1 MQSKLIIYRKNGEP
15 VDVTAYCSNVEIDN
29 GSATNLGES
38 GVDGVVSTLSFTLN
52 NAKEVNYCP
61 LVEYGA
67 NISEEVS
74 ITGTGAT
81 AYPCKTGILEK
92 TLFTDNEEITVRLS
106 GNNFVFNRPILAGE
120 TIKVKYTRYDLTVA
134 NPINSVSSAY
144 NPLLDEGSKVEF
156 FVNDEEWK
164 SGTQTIT
171 GNGSKRYSIT
181 SGTAIDKTCFCLS
194 DAEIA
199 CTLDT
204 ATNEVVFSRDIESYE
219 TVTISYSY
227 YENKPAL
234 LFSGYIS
241 ADISIDGEVDTL
253 QVFCSDKAWRLQKKY
268 IDNLETNVI
277 RNYEVETLLA
287 ETLMQNILDDLFGI
301 GEITLYVPVS
311 TGQQIE
317 IVSNEWAGK
326 TAWDCLQSI
335 ASSIGW
341 FLGYEYNS
349 ATKDFELYLRS
360 VPRNKN
366 TVDFTLNYQDDIL
379 PNSPLVINGSTMYNV
394 LYLFYTDKASGK
406 VLYVKSQNTASV
418 NNYGDRVGIIT
429 EASTAGINNATQ
441 AQQLADDIIS
451 DISTKIIT
459 LNVEIP
465 FKMSHNGNRIKF
477 FDTFAINYPKMSSLI
492 EFFSIEG
499 MKHTFDFA
507 GNSFKTIFTGNM
519 QKVRGGSLKW
529 TSKVRRPEGY
539 RQITSREIGA
549 VNLLKKPSAL
559 TVIDSGI
566 DKLELA
572 SSAYAVLQ
580 WNRPLGEY
588 PKRYELQVRKSTE
601 TYEKAVKYDVVPD
614 VVAGSEQV
622 RQRVAIQTAVNY
634 KFRVYAIDASGI
646 KGEVSD
652 EGTIEMVGDK
662 VPPAVVSGVSVSA
675 GVKQIIVSFN
685 PNTTDADF
693 LKYRI
698 YYNKGSE
705 PDKSTT
711 TFKETASTK
720 TTIDNLD
727 TDDNYYVRVTA
738 IDTSGNESDLSA
750 ANKFAK
756 PYLVNDDIFAEI
768 RDKTLH
774 IKTNTQM
781 QQWIDSLND
790 AVGIAPQNAAYTDVT
805 ALYNTVKIYNTVNY
819 TMNRGIALE
828 CSDLFTIEGIGKPKI
843 TTTTKGIWIK
853 SRGIKWLGL
862 DIEKTG
868 AAHQDLGLYF
878 FPNTIANDPQYI
890 FSIIDSSFLR
900 VDGSGS
906 YVISSLFSYSK
917 KVSGEIKNNYFS
929 KVRLQYSYNYITG
942 SGKGSVITIENNKIN
957 SSVIYVNKSFD
968 VLRISGNEFE
978 DGNMEFGDNL
988 KVKCGAITNNYFKK
1002 GIFDDGGLQGRAML
1016 DFNTGQIQRMNIHG
1030 NTFIFYRTDPSS
1042 TVNLQAFGVAVGGDE
1057 TVVGSFKFSQYCNNI
1072 LFKESDYISNIANQ
1086 IYSYGYSVLNMYE
1099 GTIIA
1104 NNTSN

>member
-1 MQSKLIIYRKNGEP
+1 MQSKLIVYRKNGDA
-15 VDVTAYCSNVEIDN
+15 VDVTAYCSNVEVDN

-81 AYPCKTGILEK
+81 TYSCAEGILEK
-92 TLFTDNEEITVRLS
+92 TLFTDKEEITVKLS
-106 GNNFVFNRPILAGE
+106 GNNFVFSRSILAGE

-134 NPINSVSSAY
+134 NPINRVLSAY
-144 NPLLDEGSKVEF
+144 NPLIDDGAKVEF

-164 SGTQTIT
+164 SGTQVIN

-181 SGTAIDKTCFCLS
+181 NGTAIDKTCYCLS

-199 CTLDT
+199 CTIDT
-204 ATNEVVFSRDIESYE
+204 ATNEVVFNRNIETYE

-227 YENKPAL
+227 YQNEPVL

-277 RNYEVETLLA
+277 RTYAVETLLA
-287 ETLMQNILDDLFGI
+287 ETLMQNILDDLFGV
-301 GEITLYVPVS
+301 GQITLYVPVS

-317 IVSNEWAGK
+317 IVSNEWAGR
-326 TAWDCLQSI
+326 TAWDCLQGI

-341 FLGYEYNS
+341 FLGYEYNDTT
-349 ATKDFELYLRS
+349 ADFELYLRG
-360 VPRNKN
+360 VPRNKS
-366 TVDFTLNYQDDIL
+366 TVDFTLDYQDDIL
-379 PNSPLVINGSTMYNV
+379 PNSPLVINGSTIYNV
-394 LYLFYTDKASGK
+394 LYLYYTDKASGK
-406 VLYVKSQNTASV
+406 VLYVKSQNAASIA
-418 NNYGDRVGIIT
+418 NYGDRVGIIT
-429 EASTAGINNATQ
+429 EASTAGINNETQ
-441 AQQLADDIIS
+441 AQQLANDIIS

-465 FKMSHNGNRIKF
+465 FKMSYNNNRIKF

-549 VNLLKKPSAL
+549 VNLLSKPSSL
-559 TVIDSGI
+559 TVIDKGI
-566 DKLELA
+566 DKLELT

-588 PKRYELQVRKSTE
+588 PKRYELQVRKETE
-601 TYEKAVKYDVVPD
+601 DYQQAVKYSIIPD
-614 VVAGSEQV
+614 VVAGSEQI
-622 RQRVAIQTAVNY
+622 RQRVPIQTGINY
-634 KFRVYAIDASGI
+634 KFRVYAIDTSGI
-646 KGEVSD
+646 KGDVSD
-652 EGTIEMVGDK
+652 EGTIEMVGDN

-675 GVKQIIVSFN
+675 GVKQLIVAFA
-685 PNTTDADF
+685 PNTTDKDF

-705 PDKSTT
+705 PTTATT
-711 TFKETASTK
+711 TYKETASTK

-727 TDDNYYVRVTA
+727 TDANYYVRVTA
-738 IDTSGNESDLSA
+738 IDTSGNESALSA
-750 ANKFAK
+750 VGQFAK
-756 PYLVNDDIFAEI
+756 PYLINDDIFAEI

-774 IKTNTQM
+774 IKTNAQM
-781 QQWIDSLND
+781 QQWVDSLND
-790 AVGIAPQNAAYTDVT
+790 TIGITPQTASYTDIT
-805 ALYNTVKIYNTVNY
+805 TLYNTVKIYNTVNY

-828 CSDLFTIEGIGKPKI
+828 CSDMFTIEGIGKPKI
-843 TTTTKGIWIK
+843 TTTAKGIWIK
-853 SRGIKWLGL
+853 SRGIRWIGL

-868 AAHQDLGLYF
+868 ATHQDNGLYF
-878 FPNTIANDPQYI
+878 FPNTISNDPQYI

-900 VDGSGS
+900 VGGSGS
-906 YVISSLFSYSK
+906 YVINSIFNYSK
-917 KVSGEIKNNYFS
+917 KVSGEIKNNSFS
-929 KVRLQYSYNYITG
+929 KVRLQYSYNYVIG
-942 SGKGSVITIENNKIN
+942 SGKGSLITIENNKIN
-957 SSVIYVNKSFD
+957 SSVLFVDNFFD
-968 VLRISGNEFE
+968 VLRVLGNEFD
-978 DGNMEFGDNL
+978 DGNIEFGDNL
-988 KVKCGAITNNYFKK
+988 KVNCGTINNNYFKK
-1002 GIFDDGGLQGRAML
+1002 GIFDDGRLQGRAML
-1016 DFNTGQIQRMNIHG
+1016 NFNIGQIQKMNIHG
-1030 NTFIFYRTDPSS
+1030 NTFIFYRTDTSS
-1042 TVNLQAFGVAVGGDE
+1042 TVNLQTYGVAVKGNA
-1057 TVVGSFKFSQYCNNI
+1057 TVVGTFKFSQYCNNI
-1072 LFKESDYISNIANQ
+1072 LFKESNYISNTANE
-1086 IYSYGYSVLNMYE
+1086 IYNYGYSTPNMYE
-1099 GTIIA
+1099 GTIIS
-1104 NNTSN
+1104 NNTNN

>member
-1 MQSKLIIYRKNGEP
+1 MQSKLIVYRKNGDA
-15 VDVTAYCSNVEIDN
+15 VDVTAYCSNVEVDN

-38 GVDGVVSTLSFTLN
+38 GVDGVVSTLSFALN

-67 NISEEVS
+67 NISEEIS

-81 AYPCKTGILEK
+81 TYPCKTGILEK
-92 TLFTDNEEITVRLS
+92 TLFTNNEEITVKLS

-120 TIKVKYTRYDLTVA
+120 VIKVKYTRYDLTVA
-134 NPINSVSSAY
+134 NPINRVLTSY
-144 NPLLDEGSKVEF
+144 NPLIDEGAKVEF

-164 SGTQTIT
+164 SRTQTIT

-181 SGTAIDKTCFCLS
+181 NGTAIDKTCFCIS

-204 ATNEVVFSRDIESYE
+204 VTNEVVFSRNIESYE

-227 YENKPAL
+227 YENEPAL

-277 RNYEVETLLA
+277 RTYAVETLLA
-287 ETLMQNILDDLFGI
+287 ETLMQNILDDLFGV
-301 GEITLYVPVS
+301 GEIPLYVPVS

-341 FLGYEYNS
+341 FLGYEYNDITS
-349 ATKDFELYLRS
+349 DFELYLRS
-360 VPRNKN
+360 VPRSKN
-366 TVDFTLNYQDDIL
+366 TVDFTLDYQDDIL

-394 LYLFYTDKASGK
+394 LYLFYTDKESGK

-441 AQQLADDIIS
+441 AQQLANDIIS

-465 FKMSHNGNRIKF
+465 FKMSYNDNRIKF

-549 VNLLKKPSAL
+549 VNLLSKPSSL

-566 DKLELA
+566 DKLDLT

-588 PKRYELQVRKSTE
+588 PKRYELQVRKLSE
-601 TYEKAVKYDVVPD
+601 NYQQAIKYSIIPD
-614 VVAGSEQV
+614 VVAGSEQT
-622 RQRVAIQTAVNY
+622 RQRVPIQTGVNY
-634 KFRVYAIDASGI
+634 KFRVYAIDTSGI
-646 KGEVSD
+646 KGDVSD
-652 EGTIEMVGDK
+652 EGTINKVGDT
-662 VPPAVVSGVSVSA
+662 VPPAIVSGVSVSA

-698 YYNKGSE
+698 YYNKGAE
-705 PDKSTT
+705 PTKSTT
-711 TFKETASTK
+711 TYKETASTK

-727 TDDNYYVRVTA
+727 TDANYYVRVTA
-738 IDTSGNESDLSA
+738 IDTSGNESGLGEPG
-750 ANKFAK
+750 KCAK
-756 PYLVNDDIFAEI
+756 PYLVNDDVFAEI

-774 IKTNTQM
+774 IKTATQM
-781 QQWIDSLND
+781 TQWVNS
-790 AVGIAPQNAAYTDVT
+790 IADTGGTITDVT
-805 ALYNTVKIYNTVNY
+805 ALYNTVMIY
-819 TMNRGIALE
+819 
-828 CSDLFTIEGIGKPKI
+828 DTIGEYSL
-843 TTTTKGIWIK
+843 TKGLYLK
-853 SRGIKWLGL
+853 CLG
-862 DIEKTG
+862 
-868 AAHQDLGLYF
+868 
-878 FPNTIANDPQYI
+878 N
-890 FSIIDSSFLR
+890 FSIIGVGSPAINITSAKSKKIEIQSYGLNMNNIKFKTNWTGSSRLFMSFSSFR
-900 VDGSGS
+900 VANEEIFYSLNISNCDFIANAGS
-906 YVISSLFSYSK
+906 YDGYISISLNDENDN
-917 KVSGEIKNNYFS
+917 GTLNIKNNNFINCYYPLELSSTNSTTAFIEGNKFKNS
-929 KVRLQYSYNYITG
+929 NTEAGDSDYPMRNYLSVAG
-942 SGKGSVITIENNKIN
+942 NFGKLKIN
-957 SSVIYVNKSFD
+957 S
-968 VLRISGNEFE
+968 NEFE
-978 DGNMEFGDNL
+978 NTGIKQYNGIADNL
-988 KVKCGAITNNYFKK
+988 SINFNDFKLNYILTSNLTQNIIEMGIGTTYYYKQCVMTGNNIKSM
-1002 GIFDDGGLQGRAML
+1002 QGNL
-1016 DFNTGQIQRMNIHG
+1016 NFVSTINFIKSYKDFVYGQVYN
-1030 NTFIFYRTDPSS
+1030 NTFMKDTYS
-1042 TVNLQAFGVAVGGDE
+1042 NFGTWLDAG
-1057 TVVGSFKFSQYCNNI
+1057 TK
-1072 LFKESDYISNIANQ
+1072 LKT
-1086 IYSYGYSVLNMYE
+1086 

-1104 NNTSN
+1104 NNTNN

>member
-1 MQSKLIIYRKNGEP
+1 MQSKLIVYRKNGDA
-15 VDVTAYCSNVEIDN
+15 VDVTAYCSNVEVDN

-38 GVDGVVSTLSFTLN
+38 GVDGVASTLSFTLN

-81 AYPCKTGILEK
+81 TYSCAEGILEK
-92 TLFTDNEEITVRLS
+92 TLFTNNEEITVKLS
-106 GNNFVFNRPILAGE
+106 GNNFVFNRPILTSE
-120 TIKVKYTRYDLTVA
+120 VIKVKYTRYDLTVA
-134 NPINSVSSAY
+134 NPINRVSTSY
-144 NPLLDEGSKVEF
+144 NPLIDDGAKVEF

-164 SGTQTIT
+164 SGSQTIT

-181 SGTAIDKTCFCLS
+181 NGNAIDKTCFCLS

-204 ATNEVVFSRDIESYE
+204 ATNEVVFSRNIESIE

-227 YENKPAL
+227 YENEPVL

-277 RNYEVETLLA
+277 RTYAVETLLA

-301 GEITLYVPVS
+301 GEIALYVPVS

-341 FLGYEYNS
+341 FLGYEYNNTTS
-349 ATKDFELYLRS
+349 DFELYLRS
-360 VPRNKN
+360 VPRSKN
-366 TVDFTLNYQDDIL
+366 TVDFTLDYQDDIL

-394 LYLFYTDKASGK
+394 LYLYYTDKASGK
-406 VLYVKSQNTASV
+406 VLYVKSENTASV

-441 AQQLADDIIS
+441 AQQLANDIIS

-465 FKMSHNGNRIKF
+465 FKMSYNDNRIKF

-507 GNSFKTIFTGNM
+507 GNSFKTVFTGNM

-549 VNLLKKPSAL
+549 VNLLSKPSSL

-566 DKLELA
+566 DKLDLA

-588 PKRYELQVRKSTE
+588 PKRYELQVRKSSE
-601 TYEKAVKYDVVPD
+601 DYQQAIKYSIIPEVI
-614 VVAGSEQV
+614 AGSEQV
-622 RQRVAIQTAVNY
+622 RQRVPIQTGINY
-634 KFRVYAIDASGI
+634 KFRVYAIDTSGI
-646 KGEVSD
+646 KGDVSD
-652 EGTIEMVGDK
+652 EGTINQVGDT
-662 VPPAVVSGVSVSA
+662 VPPAVVSSLSVSA
-675 GVKQIIVSFN
+675 GVKQMIVSFN

-705 PDKSTT
+705 PTTATT
-711 TFKETASTK
+711 TYKETASTK

-738 IDTSGNESDLSA
+738 IDTSGNESALSTA
-750 ANKFAK
+750 GNFAK

-774 IKTNTQM
+774 IKTNAQM
-781 QQWIDSLND
+781 QQWVDSLND
-790 AVGIAPQNAAYTDVT
+790 VTSTTPTYTDISS
-805 ALYNTVKIYNTVNY
+805 LYNTVKLYNINY
-819 TMNRGIALE
+819 TLTRGIALLCADE
-828 CSDLFTIEGIGKPKI
+828 FNIEGVGSSAITFNNLNASNAIRIRAKKLNWKNLNLKKTAGLSAQVVLNAYSDLDLFLVNIENSSFSNVSGLSFNFSCNNANFG
-843 TTTTKGIWIK
+843 TTNLNIK
-853 SRGIKWLGL
+853 S
-862 DIEKTG
+862 IEMENFNFT
-868 AAHQDLGLYF
+868 AYVL
-878 FPNTIANDPQYI
+878 N
-890 FSIIDSSFLR
+890 SSEFINSNL
-900 VDGSGS
+900 
-906 YVISSLFSYSK
+906 
-917 KVSGEIKNNYFS
+917 
-929 KVRLQYSYNYITG
+929 
-942 SGKGSVITIENNKIN
+942 SVITSKIKTNANFIVLGTWNSINIADNQFILGGLALDSLTTTNSGKIINNFFRKN
-957 SSVIYVNKSFD
+957 FAYSATPQYFLDFGKS
-968 VLRISGNEFE
+968 
-978 DGNMEFGDNL
+978 NL
-988 KVKCGAITNNYFKK
+988 KQMFICQNSFSAYRFGATLTLRDVYIARLNGTDVGNPAEFK
-1002 GIFDDGGLQGRAML
+1002 
-1016 DFNTGQIQRMNIHG
+1016 
-1030 NTFIFYRTDPSS
+1030 Y
-1042 TVNLQAFGVAVGGDE
+1042 
-1057 TVVGSFKFSQYCNNI
+1057 SQFCNNVI
-1072 LFKESDYISNIANQ
+1072 FSEEISTITPIAN
-1086 IYSYGYSVLNMYE
+1086 IYLEGVNTDVI

-1104 NNTSN
+1104 NNTNN

>member
-1 MQSKLIIYRKNGEP
+1 MQSKLIVYRKNGDA
-15 VDVTAYCSNVEIDN
+15 VDVTAYCSSVEVDN
-29 GSATNLGES
+29 GSATNLGEN
-38 GVDGVVSTLSFTLN
+38 GVDGVASTLSFTLN

-67 NISEEVS
+67 NTSEEIS

-81 AYPCKTGILEK
+81 TYPCQAGVLEK
-92 TLFTDNEEITVRLS
+92 TLFTDNEEITVKLS
-106 GNNFVFNRPILAGE
+106 GNNFVFNRPILTGE

-134 NPINSVSSAY
+134 NPINRVLASY
-144 NPLLDEGSKVEF
+144 NPLIDDGAKVEF

-181 SGTAIDKTCFCLS
+181 NGNAIDKTCFCIS

-204 ATNEVVFSRDIESYE
+204 ATNEVVFSRNIESYE
-219 TVTISYSY
+219 TVKISYSY
-227 YENKPAL
+227 YQNEPVL

-277 RNYEVETLLA
+277 RTYAVETLLA
-287 ETLMQNILDDLFGI
+287 ETLMQNILDDLFGV
-301 GEITLYVPVS
+301 GEIVLYVPVS

-335 ASSIGW
+335 ASSVGW

-349 ATKDFELYLRS
+349 TTSDFELYLRS
-360 VPRNKN
+360 VPRSKN
-366 TVDFTLNYQDDIL
+366 TVDFTLDYQDDIL

-441 AQQLADDIIS
+441 AQQLANDIIS

-465 FKMSHNGNRIKF
+465 FKMSYNDNRIKF
-477 FDTFAINYPKMSSLI
+477 FNTFAINYPKMSSLI

-499 MKHTFDFA
+499 MKHTFDYA

-549 VNLLKKPSAL
+549 VNLLSKPSSL

-566 DKLELA
+566 DKLDLA

-588 PKRYELQVRKSTE
+588 PKRYELQVRKSSE
-601 TYEKAVKYDVVPD
+601 DYQQAVKYSIIPEVI
-614 VVAGSEQV
+614 AGSEQV
-622 RQRVAIQTAVNY
+622 RQRVPIQTGVNY
-634 KFRVYAIDASGI
+634 KFRVYAIDTSGI
-646 KGEVSD
+646 KGDVSD
-652 EGTIEMVGDK
+652 EGTINQVGDT
-662 VPPAVVSGVSVSA
+662 VPPAVVSSVSVTP
-675 GVKQIIVSFN
+675 GVKQLIVAFA
-685 PNTTDADF
+685 PNSTDADF

-705 PDKSTT
+705 PTTATT
-711 TFKETASTK
+711 TYKETSSTK

-727 TDDNYYVRVTA
+727 TDDNYYIRVTA
-738 IDTSGNESDLSA
+738 IDTSGNESALSTA
-750 ANKFAK
+750 GQFAK
-756 PYLVNDDIFAEI
+756 PYLVNDDVFAEI

-774 IKTNTQM
+774 IKTAAQMTQ
-781 QQWIDSLND
+781 WVNSINDTNLIDTQ
-790 AVGIAPQNAAYTDVT
+790 VYTDVT
-805 ALYNTVKIYNTVNY
+805 SLYNTVMIY
-819 TMNRGIALE
+819 
-828 CSDLFTIEGIGKPKI
+828 DTIGEYSL
-843 TTTTKGIWIK
+843 TKGLALK
-853 SRGIKWLGL
+853 CL
-862 DIEKTG
+862 
-868 AAHQDLGLYF
+868 
-878 FPNTIANDPQYI
+878 AN
-890 FSIIDSSFLR
+890 FSIIGVGTPIINIMSTLGKEIEAKSFSFTMKNIQFKNLYTGSSRTFIRVNPARTGSETIYYNVEIKDCSFVNLENRLDGFLEIAAYNIND
-900 VDGSGS
+900 VGNITVNNNNFVNSSNPLILSSSESTTAVVENNIFNNKSDLCGTVYYPLNSYVALDGSFGRLKINNNDMYNVGVMQTNGVSKNLSINFNNFILNYNCTQDITQNIVAIGRGTSLGYNQCFFNGNSIKATQLNSLFTLSINFIKS
-906 YVISSLFSYSK
+906 YSDITYSQVYNNSFYKTTYTSFAQWLDAGTNLTTGTVIS
-917 KVSGEIKNNYFS
+917 NN
-929 KVRLQYSYNYITG
+929 
-942 SGKGSVITIENNKIN
+942 
-957 SSVIYVNKSFD
+957 
-968 VLRISGNEFE
+968 
-978 DGNMEFGDNL
+978 
-988 KVKCGAITNNYFKK
+988 TNN
-1002 GIFDDGGLQGRAML
+1002 
-1016 DFNTGQIQRMNIHG
+1016 
-1030 NTFIFYRTDPSS
+1030 
-1042 TVNLQAFGVAVGGDE
+1042 
-1057 TVVGSFKFSQYCNNI
+1057 
-1072 LFKESDYISNIANQ
+1072 
-1086 IYSYGYSVLNMYE
+1086 
-1099 GTIIA
+1099 
-1104 NNTSN
+1104 